1 MPDPFAALD
10 DLVSGAVEAA
20 FGIEIVIRPRL
31 PGSQYVAAA
40 PDPAR
45 PQRKV
50 RAIFSSGPAIDTVGG
65 QGMAGASG
73 GTTKIGG
80 QTLVLWL
87 SPGAVRSI
95 PYALRK
101 GDGVIFVDEP
111 GLTYGIV
118 SPRPTNTGDLELI
131 ITRE

>member
-10 DLVSGAVEAA
+10 DLVSGAVEKA
-20 FGIEIVIRPRL
+20 FGVEIILKPRRPR
-31 PGSQYVAAA
+31 SQYVAAA
-40 PDPAR
+40 PDPER
-45 PQRKV
+45 PERQV
-50 RAIFSSGPAIDTVGG
+50 PAIFSSGPAIETVGG
-65 QGMAGASG
+65 QGNAGASG

-87 SPGAVRSI
+87 SPRTMRSI
-95 PYALRK
+95 PYPLRK
-101 GDGVIFVDEP
+101 GDGIVFVDEP
-111 GLTYGIV
+111 GLTYEIA

>member
-10 DLVSGAVEAA
+10 DLASGAVEAA
-20 FGIEIVIRPRL
+20 FGIEIVIQPRL
-31 PGSQYVAAA
+31 PGSQYVAAG

-45 PQRKV
+45 PKMRV

-80 QTLVLWL
+80 QTLVVWL
-87 SPGAVRSI
+87 SPRTMRSI

-101 GDGVIFVDEP
+101 DDGVVFVDEP
-111 GLTYGIV
+111 GLTYEITGL
-118 SPRPTNTGDLELI
+118 RPTNAGDLELI

>member
-10 DLVSGAVEAA
+10 DLVSGAVESA
-20 FGIEIVIRPRL
+20 FGIEIIIKPRV
-31 PGSQYVAAA
+31 PGSQYVDAA

-45 PQRKV
+45 PEKRV
-50 RAIFSSGPAIDTVGG
+50 RAIFSSGPAIETVGG

-87 SPGAVRSI
+87 SPSTTRSI
-95 PYALRK
+95 RYALRK
-101 GDGVIFVDEP
+101 GDGVVFVDEP
-111 GLTYGIV
+111 GVTYEIV

>member
-20 FGIEIVIRPRL
+20 FGTEIIIKPRL
-31 PGSQYVAAA
+31 PGSQYVAPA

-45 PQRKV
+45 PDRQV
-50 RAIFSSGPAIDTVGG
+50 RAVFSSGPAIDTIGG

-87 SPGAVRSI
+87 SPGVVRSI

-101 GDGVIFVDEP
+101 GDGVAFVDDP
-111 GLTYGIV
+111 VLTYEIV
-118 SPRPTNTGDLELI
+118 VPRPTNTGDLELI

>member
-10 DLVSGAVEAA
+10 DLVSGAVEQA
-20 FGIEIVIRPRL
+20 FGVGITLKPRL

-45 PQRKV
+45 PENRVQ
-50 RAIFSSGPAIDTVGG
+50 AIFSSGPAIDTIGG
-65 QGMAGASG
+65 QGASGATG

-101 GDGVIFVDEP
+101 GDGVVFVDEP
-111 GLTYGIV
+111 GLTYEITGL
-118 SPRPTNTGDLELI
+118 RPTNTGDLELI